1 VIVQWC
7 CRGIPRLEEQAVRE
21 ILLGGMGLQCPPL
34 RAHGLS
40 AYGDVL
46 GRLTETYLDLH
57 VNHYD
62 DNEPGTSEPV
72 RERTPFIS
80 MSAGTVEPNVQL
92 HTNVL
97 CPARRTG
104 LRFATTGGRHDGWLF
119 IAYVLVGTG
128 RATRIPGVGEEVR
141 DLHHG
146 RRYSAFRLEG
156 EVAAKINVPSAQI
169 LAAERWTVRG
179 GLSLRRGFVN
189 PRFVP
194 PDGLLNQRTM
204 L

>member
-7 CRGIPRLEEQAVRE
+7 CRGIPGLSETAVRE
-21 ILLGGMGLQCPPL
+21 ILLDGMGLQCPPL
-34 RAHGLS
+34 RAHGLA
-40 AYGDVL
+40 AYQDAL

-62 DNEPGTSEPV
+62 EDEPGTSEPV

-80 MSAGTVEPNVQL
+80 MSAGTVERSVQL
-92 HTNVL
+92 ATNVL
-97 CPARRTG
+97 HPARRTG
-104 LRFATTGGRHDGWLF
+104 LAFATRGGTADGWLF
-119 IAYVLVGTG
+119 IAYVIVGTG
-128 RATRIPGVGEEVR
+128 RATPIPAVGEEVR
-141 DLHHG
+141 ALHHG
-146 RRYSAFRLEG
+146 RRFSPFQLEG

-169 LAAERWTVRG
+169 LAAEEWTMRG
-179 GLSLRRGFVN
+179 RLSLQRGFVN